1 MKEIDITSFLYTLH
15 DLGVTGIQVYYEGGG
30 DSGAIEDILVTRD
43 KNFSITE
50 DPESYFDG
58 QTSLGDVYSG
68 SIADF
73 ENFLHGKLL
82 NDIEDWWNNEGGHG
96 YVYIEVPSGKYR
108 IENNIRFVDYEFY
121 AHEDSLLNKTNE

>member
-15 DLGVTGIQVYYEGGG
+15 DLDVTGIQVYYEGGG
-30 DSGAIEDILVTRD
+30 DSGAIENILVTRD

-58 QTSLGDVYSG
+58 QTSLRDVYSG

-73 ENFLHGKLL
+73 ESFIENKLL

-121 AHEDSLLNKTNE
+121 AHEDSLLNKTYE